1 MKWSEIKK
9 WAKAKGYN
17 VLRDKVEDA
26 DKYTYLY
33 HWNKTD
39 ASAEGVSKSVKGL
52 ATDIFND
59 LTNNKHLAHQL
70 QYKQEYVWLKN
81 EN

>member
-17 VLRDKVEDA
+17 VLREKAENTDE
-26 DKYTYLY
+26 YTYVY
-33 HWNKTD
+33 NWNNAD
-39 ASAEGVSKSVKGL
+39 RSVDGVATSVKGL

-59 LTNNKHLAHQL
+59 ITNNKHLAHQL
-70 QYKQEYVWLKN
+70 QYKQEFKWFKN